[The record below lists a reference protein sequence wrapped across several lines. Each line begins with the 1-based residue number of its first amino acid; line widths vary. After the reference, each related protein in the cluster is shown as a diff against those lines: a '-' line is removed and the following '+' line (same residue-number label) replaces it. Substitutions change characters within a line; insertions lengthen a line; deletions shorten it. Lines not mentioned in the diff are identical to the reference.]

1 MTLHFKFQNCYQ
13 NMHPRLKRIDIW
25 LTIKFCYKFFF
36 CVVKFSF
43 QVNSISYSFL
53 FSTCFSMHNNWI
65 SLRISAIW
73 LNIAVW
79 CPSTIYHPS
88 VTYKDW
94 STFIKFWYFC
104 FFKEWTHATSKGM
117 FYIDEETEKLL
128 CHQYNLKLTE
138 DTSVWITIQPIKTRC
153 QGEL

>member
-25 LTIKFCYKFFF
+25 LTIKFCYEFFF

-53 FSTCFSMHNNWI
+53 FSTCFSMH
-65 SLRISAIW
+65 
-73 LNIAVW
+73 
-79 CPSTIYHPS
+79 HPS

>member
-43 QVNSISYSFL
+43 QVNAYRTL
-53 FSTCFSMHNNWI
+53 FCFQHVFQCIIIEYLWGFQPYD
-65 SLRISAIW
+65 
-73 LNIAVW
+73 NIAVW

-88 VTYKDW
+88 ATYKDW